1 MTGRLGTAKDLN
13 RQLFQE
19 KLLETVRKET
29 LSEVAGVLAKGPEEQ
44 RDERAEAMI
53 EKMRDGI
60 MGRMAQTYEESIV
73 LKTLQ
78 MSQTKY
84 TADD

>member
-1 MTGRLGTAKDLN
+1 M
-13 RQLFQE
+13 
-19 KLLETVRKET
+19 
-29 LSEVAGVLAKGPEEQ
+29 LAKGPEEQ